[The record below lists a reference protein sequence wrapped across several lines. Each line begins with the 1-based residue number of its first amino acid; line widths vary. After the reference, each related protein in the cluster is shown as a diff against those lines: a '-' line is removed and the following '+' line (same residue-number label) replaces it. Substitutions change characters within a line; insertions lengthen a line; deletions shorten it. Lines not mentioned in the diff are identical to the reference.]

1 MDISIEI
8 IIQSHLSD
16 SVVEINNNYPESAI
30 NRIQFV
36 KKLLHLRS
44 IGKIGDRIDDEMLDQ
59 LWIETIKR

>member
-8 IIQSHLSD
+8 VIQSHLSD
-16 SVVEINNNYPESAI
+16 SIVEINNNYPESAI

-36 KKLLHLRS
+36 KKLLNLQS
-44 IGKIGDRIDDEMLDQ
+44 TGKIGHRIDDEMLDQ

>member
-8 IIQSHLSD
+8 VIQSHLSD
-16 SVVEINNNYPESAI
+16 SIVEINNHCPESAI

-36 KKLLHLRS
+36 KKLLHLQS
-44 IGKIGDRIDDEMLDQ
+44 TGKIGHRIDDEMLDQ

>member
-8 IIQSHLSD
+8 VIQSHLSD
-16 SVVEINNNYPESAI
+16 SIVEINNNYPESAI

-36 KKLLHLRS
+36 KKLLNLRS
-44 IGKIGDRIDDEMLDQ
+44 TGKIGHRIDDEMLEQ